1 MEVHHAVDMAN
12 DLIHRPTCELHSRCF
27 EIGVIPMP
35 LVTILTLFAD
45 NGGKECQPMTSA
57 TKPRTT
63 PTKKTDKPAAQKR
76 SKNTTP
82 MTEWGKEALRRIEA
96 LHKALDGHVL
106 E

>member
-1 MEVHHAVDMAN
+1 
-12 DLIHRPTCELHSRCF
+12 
-27 EIGVIPMP
+27 
-35 LVTILTLFAD
+35 
-45 NGGKECQPMTSA
+45 MTSA